1 MLESHTVVWAIGAPV
16 GLAPG
21 FWTPLGGVGVWI
33 GLATGLA
40 VVAILML
47 MRWVGKERQGF
58 IERP

>member
-1 MLESHTVVWAIGAPV
+1 MWAIGAPV
-16 GLAPG
+16 GLALAFG
-21 FWTPLGGVGVWI
+21 TPLGGVGVWI